1 MERTSEFKNIPEQR
15 LYANILFYLNLI
27 GLFILLTGFTLYLT
41 DVITP
46 LVPLE
51 DLPRFWSLSLDE
63 YIKKSNMPTGW
74 QWISKIGY
82 GDIAPMLGIAV
93 LASVTFMC
101 YFVML
106 FQFLKRGVK
115 TFALIVSIELLLILL
130 SASNL
135 VQVTH

>member
-15 LYANILFYLNLI
+15 IYANILFYLNLI

-41 DVITP
+41 GVITP

-63 YIKKSNMPTGW
+63 YIEKSNMPTGW

-101 YFVML
+101 YFVLL
-106 FQFLKRGVK
+106 FQFFKRRENF
-115 TFALIVSIELLLILL
+115 FALIVSIELLLILL

>member
-1 MERTSEFKNIPEQR
+1 MERTTEFKNLPEQR

-41 DVITP
+41 GVITP

-63 YIKKSNMPTGW
+63 YIEKSNMPTGW

-93 LASVTFMC
+93 LASVTFVC
-101 YFVML
+101 YFFLL
-106 FQFLKRGVK
+106 FQFIKRGVK
-115 TFALIVSIELLLILL
+115 SLALIVSIELLLILL

-135 VQVTH
+135 IQVTH

>member
-41 DVITP
+41 GVITP

-63 YIKKSNMPTGW
+63 YIEKSNMPTGW

-93 LASVTFMC
+93 LASVTFVC
-101 YFVML
+101 YFVLL
-106 FQFLKRGVK
+106 FQFLKGGVK
-115 TFALIVSIELLLILL
+115 TLALIVSIELLLILL

-135 VQVTH
+135 IQVTH

>member
-1 MERTSEFKNIPEQR
+1 MGKNFTFENLPEQR

-27 GLFILLTGFTLYLT
+27 GLFILLNGFTLYLT
-41 DVITP
+41 GLIASII
-46 LVPLE
+46 PLE
-51 DLPRFWSLSLDE
+51 ELPRFWSLSLNE
-63 YIKKSNMPTGW
+63 YLEKSNMPTGW
-74 QWISKIGY
+74 QWISNIGY

-106 FQFLKRGVK
+106 FQFIKRGVI

-130 SASNL
+130 STSNL

>member
-1 MERTSEFKNIPEQR
+1 MEKTSAFKNIPEQR
-15 LYANILFYLNLI
+15 LYAYILFYLNLI

-41 DVITP
+41 GVITP

-63 YIKKSNMPTGW
+63 CIQKSNMPTGW

-93 LASVTFMC
+93 LASVTFVC
-101 YFVML
+101 YFVLL
-106 FQFLKRGVK
+106 FQFIKRGVK
-115 TFALIVSIELLLILL
+115 TLALIVSI
-130 SASNL
+130 
-135 VQVTH
+135 

>member
-1 MERTSEFKNIPEQR
+1 MGKSSTFENLPEQR
-15 LYANILFYLNLI
+15 LYAKIMFYLNLI

-41 DVITP
+41 GVITP
-46 LVPLE
+46 ILPLE
-51 DLPRFWSLSLDE
+51 ELPWFWSLSLNE
-63 YIKKSNMPTGW
+63 YMEKPNLPTGW
-74 QWISKIGY
+74 QWISNIGY

-101 YFVML
+101 YFMLL

-115 TFALIVSIELLLILL
+115 TFALIVSIEFLLILL

>member
-1 MERTSEFKNIPEQR
+1 
-15 LYANILFYLNLI
+15 
-27 GLFILLTGFTLYLT
+27 
-41 DVITP
+41 
-46 LVPLE
+46 
-51 DLPRFWSLSLDE
+51 
-63 YIKKSNMPTGW
+63 MPTGW
-74 QWISKIGY
+74 QWISNIRY
-82 GDIAPMLGIAV
+82 GDITPMLGIAV

-101 YFVML
+101 YFVLL

>member
-1 MERTSEFKNIPEQR
+1 MEKTSAFKNIPEQL
-15 LYANILFYLNLI
+15 LYANILLYLNLI

-41 DVITP
+41 GVITP

-63 YIKKSNMPTGW
+63 YIEKSNMPIGW

-82 GDIAPMLGIAV
+82 GDITPMLGIAD
-93 LASVTFMC
+93 LASVTFVC
-101 YFVML
+101 YFVLL
-106 FQFLKRGVK
+106 FQFIKRGVK
-115 TFALIVSIELLLILL
+115 TLALIVSIELLLILL

-135 VQVTH
+135 IQVTH